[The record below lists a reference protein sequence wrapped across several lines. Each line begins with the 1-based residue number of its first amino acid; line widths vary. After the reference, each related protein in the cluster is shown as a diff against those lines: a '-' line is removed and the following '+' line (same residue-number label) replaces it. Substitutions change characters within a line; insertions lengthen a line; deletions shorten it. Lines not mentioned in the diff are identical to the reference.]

1 MNSREIRASLA
12 GAALLLAP
20 RLANAHCPLCTIGAG
35 GAALL
40 AAYFGISAAP
50 VGVFVG
56 AFGLAAGLW
65 SAKLIRRRYVR
76 GQASILG
83 ALSFASVVIPVM
95 PMMQQYYSLY
105 LPWVG
110 DYGYTFAIDKFL
122 VGAIVGAVALYSAPF
137 LSRKLAR
144 LRGDKMVPYQGMLI
158 SLATLLFA
166 SGLLEVAL

>member
-1 MNSREIRASLA
+1 MNLREIWAALG
-12 GAALLLAP
+12 GAALLLSP

-65 SAKLIRRRYVR
+65 SAKLIRKRYVR
-76 GQASILG
+76 GQADILG

-95 PMMQQYYSLY
+95 PMMRQYYSLY
-105 LPWVG
+105 VPWFG

-122 VGAIVGAVALYSAPF
+122 VGAIIGAVALYSAPF
-137 LSRKLAR
+137 LSRKLTR
-144 LRGDKMVPYQGMLI
+144 LRGEKMVPYQGMLI
-158 SLATLLFA
+158 SLATLLVA

>member
-1 MNSREIRASLA
+1 MKPREIRALLA

-20 RLANAHCPLCTIGAG
+20 GLAKAHCPLCTIGAG

-76 GQASILG
+76 GQTNILG

-105 LPWVG
+105 VPWVG
-110 DYGYTFAIDKFL
+110 AYGYTFAIDKFL
-122 VGAIVGAVALYSAPF
+122 VGAIIGAAVLYSAPL
-137 LSRKLAR
+137 LSRRLTR
-144 LRGDKMVPYQGMLI
+144 LRGDKMMPYQGMLI
-158 SLATLLFA
+158 SLATLIVA